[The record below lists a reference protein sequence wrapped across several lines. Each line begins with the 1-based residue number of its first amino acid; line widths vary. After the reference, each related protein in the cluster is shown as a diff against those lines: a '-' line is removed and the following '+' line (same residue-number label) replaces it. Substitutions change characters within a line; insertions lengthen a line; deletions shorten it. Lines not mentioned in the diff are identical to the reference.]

1 MIPIFKL
8 NIFRL
13 LHVFNYFVGV
23 KLCKFKVLRNP
34 CSSQHYDGSHY
45 SLRCNIEFEHFA
57 QEYTFNVPDTLLL
70 HASENQFSLYVH
82 KGGLKPESF
91 FASEKYIETANTESM
106 CSYQNTTS

>member
-70 HASENQFSLYVH
+70 HASE
-82 KGGLKPESF
+82 
-91 FASEKYIETANTESM
+91 KYIETANTESM